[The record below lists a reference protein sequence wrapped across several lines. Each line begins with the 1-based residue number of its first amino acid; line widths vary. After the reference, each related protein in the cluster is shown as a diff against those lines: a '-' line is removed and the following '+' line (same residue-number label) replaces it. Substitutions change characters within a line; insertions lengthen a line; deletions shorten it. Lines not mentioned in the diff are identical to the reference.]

1 MISHKAVC
9 QFITKKKMCKHDFHC
24 SSQALNRTETNLIP
38 RSSQTPDR
46 TENDLFPL
54 QKNNFRGKEDQH
66 QNQQKLNQENHR
78 HADAEGRLSGFMT
91 EKIHGENAPDAAADD
106 GLQEQ
111 DRLGRPPFAAAGLLL
126 IPLHR
131 LEGNQIDRGKINQ
144 QQNSCIDME
153 GRELL
158 QNLIQYRH
166 EVRNPFRRK

>member
-1 MISHKAVC
+1 MLRRLLPGRK
-9 QFITKKKMCKHDFHC
+9 
-24 SSQALNRTETNLIP
+24 TEP
-38 RSSQTPDR
+38 H
-46 TENDLFPL
+46 PL
-54 QKNNFRGKEDQH
+54 QKYNFRGKEDQH

-78 HADAEGRLSGFMT
+78 HADAEGRLSGLMT

>member
-1 MISHKAVC
+1 
-9 QFITKKKMCKHDFHC
+9 MCKHDFYR
-24 SSQALNRTETNLIP
+24 SSQALTRTETNTILC
-38 RSSQTPDR
+38 RSQALTR
-46 TENDLFPL
+46 TENQPHPL
-54 QKNNFRGKEDQH
+54 QKYNFRGTEDQH

-78 HADAEGRLSGFMT
+78 HADAEGRLSGLMT

-153 GRELL
+153 GGELL

>member
-1 MISHKAVC
+1 MLRGV
-9 QFITKKKMCKHDFHC
+9 
-24 SSQALNRTETNLIP
+24 LTEQKTNSI
-38 RSSQTPDR
+38 
-46 TENDLFPL
+46 PL
-54 QKNNFRGKEDQH
+54 QKYNFRGTEDQH

-78 HADAEGRLSGFMT
+78 HADAEGRLSGLMT

-111 DRLGRPPFAAAGLLL
+111 DRLGRPPFAAACLFL
-126 IPLHR
+126 IQPHR
-131 LEGNQIDRGKINQ
+131 LEGNQVDCKKIDQ

-153 GRELL
+153 GGELL

>member
-1 MISHKAVC
+1 
-9 QFITKKKMCKHDFHC
+9 
-24 SSQALNRTETNLIP
+24 
-38 RSSQTPDR
+38 
-46 TENDLFPL
+46 
-54 QKNNFRGKEDQH
+54 
-66 QNQQKLNQENHR
+66 
-78 HADAEGRLSGFMT
+78 MT

-111 DRLGRPPFAAAGLLL
+111 DRLGRPPLAAAGLLL

-153 GRELL
+153 GGELL